1 MYLNNND
8 LCEFFNLLPARDLDP
23 PKAAR
28 PLGLGVA
35 FGVKEGRRGYLFRP
49 PTTCQDQSLPLSTI
63 TIAHHIHIPPRRRF
77 HIHSSLQT
85 DMLTTGEHIYL
96 ERYRDPRA
104 RLRVQYQEW
113 GHQAHVVRPIRSR
126 LSRAQLYP
134 RAPPVPGVQWKRS
147 PYACVPLPDVVD
159 PPPAHHQRPE
169 APRPVCMPVAQPPQ
183 TRMKPIALPPQLA
196 GVSAV
201 KLSPLLRCGAARWG
215 SMPVDFSWPRSP
227 TAASKPDERAL
238 SELATYPGFLTLT
251 VISELLPWPITVRAS
266 GIRLRWVTVA
276 DVLGAIHEALSIYVD
291 EQQFID
297 WVSYEGNE
305 AQRRLR
311 YRRGMTRLDLL
322 GGQTRFAGLSESE
335 MGCDIWVLNLA

>member
-28 PLGLGVA
+28 PL
-35 FGVKEGRRGYLFRP
+35 
-49 PTTCQDQSLPLSTI
+49 DQSLPLSTI
-63 TIAHHIHIPPRRRF
+63 TIAHHIHIPPRRRL

-85 DMLTTGEHIYL
+85 DMLTTEIL
-96 ERYRDPRA
+96 ELVAVCSIKNGGTRRMLSTQYEADCRVPSWSVRA
-104 RLRVQYQEW
+104 ELRIP
-113 GHQAHVVRPIRSR
+113 PIDD
-126 LSRAQLYP
+126 A
-134 RAPPVPGVQWKRS
+134 APPSASGAGRAVEKIS
-147 PYACVPLPDVVD
+147 PL
-159 PPPAHHQRPE
+159 QN
-169 APRPVCMPVAQPPQ
+169 
-183 TRMKPIALPPQLA
+183 RMKPIALPPQLA

-201 KLSPLLRCGAARWG
+201 KLSPLLRCGAAGQWAP
-215 SMPVDFSWPRSP
+215 MPVDISWPRSP

-238 SELATYPGFLTLT
+238 SELATCPGLPALT
-251 VISELLPWPITVRAS
+251 VISELLPWPITVHAS

-276 DVLGAIHEALSIYVD
+276 DVLGAIHDALSLHVD
-291 EQQFID
+291 ERQFMD

-322 GGQTRFAGLSESE
+322 GGQTRFAGLSESK